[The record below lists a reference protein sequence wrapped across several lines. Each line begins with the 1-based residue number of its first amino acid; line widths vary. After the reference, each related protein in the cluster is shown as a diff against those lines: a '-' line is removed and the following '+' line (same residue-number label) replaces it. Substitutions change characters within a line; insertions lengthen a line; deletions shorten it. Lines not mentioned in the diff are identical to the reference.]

1 MLGISKW
8 LTVTV
13 KQFMRQGIRV
23 EQIEYFRIKSFQSVD
38 DEYGKDYGYYNEDS
52 VGEAKVKAE
61 PYHTKIGINQ
71 KTKSTNH
78 QNQ

>member
-1 MLGISKW
+1 MELVSGSK
-8 LTVTV
+8 
-13 KQFMRQGIRV
+13 FMRQGTVV
-23 EQIEYFRIKSFQSVD
+23 ETVEYFRIKSFRSVD